1 MKTALIRVAN
11 THILM
16 CQASLHFVQKNSRDL
31 VFGLL
36 ASEGMLDGFPFCD
49 RRQRRNSS

>member
-11 THILM
+11 THILI
-16 CQASLHFVQKNSRDL
+16 CQASLHVVPKNSHDL

-36 ASEGMLDGFPFCD
+36 ASGGMLDGFPFCD
-49 RRQRRNSS
+49 RRQRRNLS